1 MRFVLEPSGSTRI
14 FALLCCTLVLALVP
28 FAARATSAPAPSNDA
43 QVAWRLLD
51 YIAVDY
57 REAVADGRVTNSA
70 EYSEMTEFARSAK
83 TRIQALPDRA
93 EKPALLSKAASLQKA
108 IGRMEAPDT
117 IAVQARDLA
126 QALITAYPVPLAP
139 ASPPEWE
146 HGRVLYQETC
156 AGCHGGSGDGKGPAA
171 VGLDPPPIAFND
183 RGRARQRSIF
193 GLYQVIDQGIDGTS
207 MPSFAHLSP
216 QDRWALAF
224 YVGSIAYPQSSK
236 GERLWQQDPELR
248 ADLNL
253 EKLVSATPAAMATQI
268 GDDDKADA
276 LVAYLRRQPSAVVR
290 SSEGSLALS
299 RKRLKESV
307 AAYERGDRKA
317 ANDLALSAYL
327 DGFEPVEAV
336 LATHDKALMIRIEE
350 AMGKLRAGIAADA
363 PVGTVREQARTLE
376 GLFAQAEE
384 AIAPGK
390 ATAGSSFVGAFT
402 ILLREGLEA
411 LLIVLA
417 MITFLR
423 RADRQD
429 VLPYVHGGWVAALA
443 AGAATWAVATFFIG
457 ISGASRELTEGF
469 GSLFAAV
476 VLIWV
481 GIWMHGKSNADSWQR
496 YIRDK
501 LTHAL
506 NKQSAWFLFGLSFLV
521 VYREVFET
529 ILFYAAIWSRG
540 NSLAVIG
547 GALSA
552 ILVLAVIGW
561 AMVRY
566 SRTLPIGKFF
576 AYSSVLISVLAVV
589 LIGKASSALQE
600 AGYVPVSPLAGL
612 PRIEILGIYPTIE
625 GIAAQLLVA
634 AVIIAGYL
642 YNSKQATHDR

>member
-1 MRFVLEPSGSTRI
+1 MHIV
-14 FALLCCTLVLALVP
+14 ALLSCTLFLALAPV
-28 FAARATSAPAPSNDA
+28 AARAAPTNDA

-57 REAVADGRVTNSA
+57 KEAVADGKVTNSA

-93 EKPALLSKAASLQKA
+93 EKPALLAKAVSLQQA
-108 IGRMEAPDT
+108 IDRKEAPET

-139 ASPPEWE
+139 AFPPEWE
-146 HGRVLYQETC
+146 RGRVLYAETC
-156 AGCHGGSGDGKGPAA
+156 ASCHGANGDGKGPAA
-171 VGLDPPPIAFND
+171 AGLDPPPIAFND
-183 RGRARQRSIF
+183 RDRAQERSLF

-207 MPSFAHLSP
+207 MPSFAHLPP

-236 GERLWQQDPELR
+236 GERLWQEEPELR

-253 EKLVSATPAAMATQI
+253 EKLVSATPAAMAAQI
-268 GDDDKADA
+268 GDDKADA
-276 LVAYLRRQPSAVVR
+276 LVAHLRRHPSAVVP

-299 RKRLKESV
+299 QTRLKEAV

-350 AMGKLRAGIAADA
+350 AMGKLRSSIADEA
-363 PVGTVREQARTLE
+363 PVATVRQQAKTLE

-390 ATAGSSFVGAFT
+390 TTAGSTFVGAFT

-423 RADRQD
+423 RAERQD

-443 AGAATWAVATFFIG
+443 AGALTWATATFFIS

-476 VLIWV
+476 VLVWV

-529 ILFYAAIWSRG
+529 ILFYAAIWHRG
-540 NSLAVIG
+540 NGFAVFG

-566 SRTLPIGKFF
+566 SRALPIGKFF

-589 LIGKASSALQE
+589 LIGKATSALQE
-600 AGYVPVSPLAGL
+600 AGYVSMHPLKGF
-612 PRIEILGIYPTIE
+612 PRIEILGLYPTIE
-625 GIAAQLLVA
+625 GIVSQLLVA
-634 AVIIAGYL
+634 TIIVGGYL
-642 YNSKQATHDR
+642 YNSKQETHES